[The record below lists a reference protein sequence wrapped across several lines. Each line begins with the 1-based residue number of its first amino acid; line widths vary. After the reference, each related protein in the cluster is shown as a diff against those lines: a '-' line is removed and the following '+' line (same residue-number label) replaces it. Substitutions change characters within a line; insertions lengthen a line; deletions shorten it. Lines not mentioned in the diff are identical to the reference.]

1 MDDKSDSVHEE
12 QGMDEEEEDD
22 SSDDDEM
29 PLPTF
34 LLNKDL
40 FDMNPIPEER
50 SLAEMSPKVQK
61 KMEHKTNKMFAKA
74 KEKGVF
80 RVFQFLLNNEFI
92 HSFTFEPIPVKSN
105 HLRNMIDKY
114 CEKFSLRME
123 TRKVKDWYIISVSK
137 PLSMTLPLIVVIMNS
152 STSKKSEVRSS
163 KPVKST
169 EPEQMTLME
178 GLSKP
183 IGEDNIGNSLLK
195 KMGWDGG
202 ALGQRGDGILEP
214 IDIHI
219 KRDNK
224 GIGHD
229 HKDNEEVHTSMSFVR
244 SNK

>member
-1 MDDKSDSVHEE
+1 
-12 QGMDEEEEDD
+12 
-22 SSDDDEM
+22 
-29 PLPTF
+29 
-34 LLNKDL
+34 
-40 FDMNPIPEER
+40 
-50 SLAEMSPKVQK
+50 
-61 KMEHKTNKMFAKA
+61 MFAKA

-123 TRKVKDWYIISVSK
+123 TRKVKDWYIIRVSK
-137 PLSMTLPLIVVIMNS
+137 PLSMT

-195 KMGWDGG
+195 KGLGWRCFR
-202 ALGQRGDGILEP
+202 AAW
-214 IDIHI
+214 
-219 KRDNK
+219 
-224 GIGHD
+224 
-229 HKDNEEVHTSMSFVR
+229 
-244 SNK
+244 